1 MPARTF
7 EDSAGVVWEVFE
19 VHRSSQKSGAVSAG
33 LEKGWLAFVSGDAKR
48 RLAPFPS
55 EWLTADVK
63 ELERL
68 CSIARVA
75 RATGITKRVRSTEGR
90 SAAAPPAPR
99 PPVPRIRPSQH
110 SRAPF
115 PDGERLVTAS
125 ASPTSPP
132 ERTVREFAHE
142 ARARGLPAIGAMIE
156 LKGLLSRL
164 YPESDSPARD
174 VRSVR
179 RWFVESYYFERGG
192 ESPDGDSAGGD
203 GQSR

>member
-7 EDSAGVVWEVFE
+7 EDSAGVIWEVFE

-33 LEKGWLAFVSGDAKR
+33 LEAGWLTFVSGDSKR

-55 EWLTADVK
+55 GWLTAEPQ

-68 CSIARVA
+68 CGTARIVRAAGLPVRA
-75 RATGITKRVRSTEGR
+75 RARDAAA
-90 SAAAPPAPR
+90 AAAPQPPR
-99 PPVPRIRPSQH
+99 VSAPRIRT
-110 SRAPF
+110 RAAL
-115 PDGERLVTAS
+115 PDGQSVGEPAAS
-125 ASPTSPP
+125 ANPT

-156 LKGLLSRL
+156 LKGLLARM

-179 RWFVESYYFERGG
+179 RWFVESYYFERDG
-192 ESPDGDSAGGD
+192 ETSGD
-203 GQSR
+203 GSPRDDDQSR